1 MNEIKISN
9 RYEIIYY
16 KTSLFVVAKL
26 HIDYMENRFRD
37 KQIVAECQE
46 EFLNFVAWLE
56 SLISTLT
63 QVTFL
68 PKTSMADT
76 GFYRRGS
83 TY

>member
-1 MNEIKISN
+1 MNELKISN

-26 HIDYMENRFRD
+26 HIDLHYMENKFRD

-56 SLISTLT
+56 IDL
-63 QVTFL
+63 V
-68 PKTSMADT
+68 
-76 GFYRRGS
+76 
-83 TY
+83 